1 MSETMEN
8 DQALEEALLVEDL
21 HTGELIIERAN
32 GERWIL
38 DAKKGWCPWG
48 YEFEGKR
55 VRLRFGPDTSFL
67 VNDRGESYEFWTEK
81 HIE

>member
-1 MSETMEN
+1 ME
-8 DQALEEALLVEDL
+8 DQQPLEDALLVEDL
-21 HTGELIIERAN
+21 HTGELIVERAN

-55 VRLRFGPDTSFL
+55 VQLRFGDVTSFL
-67 VNDRGESYEFWTEK
+67 VNDRGERYEFWTMEL
-81 HIE
+81 IE

>member
-1 MSETMEN
+1 M
-8 DQALEEALLVEDL
+8 DQDHPLEEALLVEDL
-21 HTGELIIERAN
+21 HTGELLVERAN

-55 VRLRFGPDTSFL
+55 VKLRFGDVTSFL
-67 VNDRGESYEFWTEK
+67 VNDRGEQYEFWTEK
-81 HIE
+81 PLE